1 MARVVIVEGGGVKE
15 RTIRALS
22 LLSPRLPPTGSR
34 ILIKP
39 NLVLPSPN
47 DSGAVTRREVVE
59 GIIEF
64 LGDDRYEIFVGEG
77 AAIHDTWRCFREAGY
92 DELERRYRVK
102 LIDLNKDGFEE
113 VRGRYWR
120 FKVSRSFLE
129 SDYVISAAVLKEHA
143 FEVTLSLKN
152 MMGVLKPG
160 RLTPTKSYMHR
171 EYDFGL
177 PFGKVKWARRLC
189 DLIMAKR
196 PNLALIDA
204 TTAMFGSH
212 IDGRSKR
219 LNMVIVSEDP
229 VACDIVGA
237 RLLGHEDVFY
247 LKMMLDERVGELP
260 SKVNRIKI

>member
-15 RTIRALS
+15 RTIKALS
-22 LLSPRLPPTGSR
+22 ILSPRLPPTGSR

-102 LIDLNKDGFEE
+102 LIDLNKDEFEE
-113 VRGRYWR
+113 IRGKYWR
-120 FKVSRSFLE
+120 FKVSRSFFE

-143 FEVTLSLKN
+143 FKVTLSLKN

-160 RLTPTKSYMHR
+160 RLTPTKSYMHSCLL
-171 EYDFGL
+171 YTS
-177 PFGKVKWARRLC
+177 
-189 DLIMAKR
+189 
-196 PNLALIDA
+196 DA
-204 TTAMFGSH
+204 A
-212 IDGRSKR
+212 
-219 LNMVIVSEDP
+219 
-229 VACDIVGA
+229 
-237 RLLGHEDVFY
+237 
-247 LKMMLDERVGELP
+247 DE
-260 SKVNRIKI
+260 

>member
-15 RTIRALS
+15 RIIRALS
-22 LLSPRLPPTGSR
+22 ILSPRLPPPGSS

-39 NLVLPSPN
+39 NLVLPSSN

-77 AAIHDTWRCFREAGY
+77 AAIHDTWKCFKEAGY
-92 DELERRYRVK
+92 EELERRYRVK
-102 LIDLNKDGFEE
+102 LIDLNRDEFGE
-113 VRGRYWR
+113 VCGKYWK

-129 SDYVISAAVLKEHA
+129 ADYIVSAAVLKEHA
-143 FEVTLSLKN
+143 FEVTLTLKN

-212 IDGRSKR
+212 IGGRLRR
-219 LNMVIVSEDP
+219 LDMVVVSEDP
-229 VACDIVGA
+229 VACDIIGA
-237 RLLGHEDVFY
+237 RLLGHEEVFY
-247 LKMMLDERVGELP
+247 LKMMVDEGIGELP
-260 SKVNRIKI
+260 SRVERIKV